1 MHKLSIFVTVLF
13 VLFICSCRSHSPY
26 WETLLDIESY
36 MESRPDSALSVIES
50 MDVTQLSTDEE
61 RAKYSLL
68 YSMALDKNYVDRT
81 DFEVLAPAIKYYE
94 KHGSKTDKLRTF
106 YYEGRIYKNI
116 YNKASAMTSYI
127 KALEKGGESDDLL
140 TKARLYVQ
148 QGHIYSSLRRLED
161 ANNAY
166 MMAAENFLRTDRIS
180 SYVHCLLRVCS
191 NYEQEEDIDNT
202 KEYLDMCQPFL
213 DRVSDMVLGVY
224 YSSKLIYLNEF
235 DDYEAIKTTLEEYQ
249 EVVTE
254 ENIDYLSVSS
264 SYLKLGYPQKAIDV
278 IINRDYT
285 HNLDDY
291 MRWYTVLMF
300 AYEKMSDYEQ
310 AYYYTNKFYRLYD
323 EYTLSLFDQDTQFI
337 EERHSLEVKA
347 LKEKKSKWMIFSIC
361 FGVILLMI
369 SLLVYIHW
377 KLKYTK
383 TQESIAESRAEHYRM
398 ISEQLEEE
406 KESLVSLL
414 SKHNDVD
421 EDAKS
426 VVLFYIDTLSK
437 YYRGDDPKV
446 LEELIRGKESF
457 LSSVRSLYSIIYPN
471 FIKYLTEKGLSD
483 IEIKYCCLYAIGV
496 TGKDVNLF
504 LGTSN
509 HYKIGVVIRQK
520 LGLNEKDM
528 YLVNYIKKL
537 INSKNEKGNSV

>member
-1 MHKLSIFVTVLF
+1 
-13 VLFICSCRSHSPY
+13 
-26 WETLLDIESY
+26 

-50 MDVTQLSTDEE
+50 MDVSQLSTDEE

-106 YYEGRIYKNI
+106 YYEGRIHANSG
-116 YNKASAMTSYI
+116 NEASAMTSYI
-127 KALEKGGESDDLL
+127 KALEKGGDSDDLL
-140 TKARLYVQ
+140 TKARLYVA
-148 QGHIYSSLRRLED
+148 QGHIYLSLRRFED
-161 ANNAY
+161 SNTAY

-191 NYEQEEDIDNT
+191 SFAQRTDLEMT
-202 KEYLDMCQPFL
+202 KQYLDMCLPYL

-224 YSSKLIYLNEF
+224 YSINLIYFNQLG
-235 DDYEAIKTTLEEYQ
+235 DHIAIENTLQKYLET
-249 EVVTE
+249 VTE
-254 ENIDYLSVSS
+254 NSINYLSVSS
-264 SYLKLGYPQKAIDV
+264 SYLELGYPQKAIDV

-291 MRWYTVLMF
+291 MRWYTALMF
-300 AYEKMSDYEQ
+300 AYEKMEDYEQ
-310 AYYYTNKFYRLYD
+310 AYYYTNEFYRLYD
-323 EYTLSLFDQDTQFI
+323 KYVLSLFDQDTQFI
-337 EERHSLEVKA
+337 EERHNLEVKA
-347 LKEKKSKWMIFSIC
+347 LKEKKSKLMILSIC
-361 FGVILLMI
+361 FGVILLMV

-377 KLKYTK
+377 KLKFSK

-406 KESLVSLL
+406 KGSLISLL
-414 SKHNDVD
+414 SKYNDVD
-421 EDAKS
+421 EEAKS

-437 YYRGDDPKV
+437 YYRGDDTKV
-446 LEELIRGKESF
+446 LEELIRGKECF

-528 YLVNYIKKL
+528 YLGSYIKKL
-537 INSKNEKGNSV
+537 LK